1 MVVGCVLVI
10 PPRVGNGAFTVLLR
24 PLEAPLMFRGLI
36 WDVFWVHKMLGC
48 YQHYMHGGFG
58 DGGGVCADH
67 ASGRRD
73 TTPQPHHTPVPLTPL
88 FEVAPSSMFFV
99 CIVSGGSPIC
109 PTVFLVFCDQSN
121 DRAQTTFRRSA
132 QCTSK
137 CTVYFAARVAIM

>member
-1 MVVGCVLVI
+1 MCVGVLVMAVGCVLII

-24 PLEAPLMFRGLI
+24 PVEAPLMCRELI

-48 YQHYMHGGFG
+48 YQHYMHGEFG

-88 FEVAPSSMFFV
+88 FVVAPSRMCCV
-99 CIVSGGSPIC
+99 CVLLRVCASCS
-109 PTVFLVFCDQSN
+109 TSFLVFCDQSN
-121 DRAQTTFRRSA
+121 DRA
-132 QCTSK
+132 
-137 CTVYFAARVAIM
+137 